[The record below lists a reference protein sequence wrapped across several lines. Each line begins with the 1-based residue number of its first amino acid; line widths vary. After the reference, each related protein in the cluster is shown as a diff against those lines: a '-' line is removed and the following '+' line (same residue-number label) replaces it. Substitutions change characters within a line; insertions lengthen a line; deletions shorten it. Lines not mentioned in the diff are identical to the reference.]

1 MKQEALAAA
10 CKVSRQTVSNW
21 ERNKTLPDIASLKAI
36 ATAFDTSVDAP
47 HIIERFDAD
56 SRRFLA
62 IFFLMQVCWV
72 SSSLLRLFAANAP
85 NHEEELSIAV
95 AEAFVLGIWIMSFIP
110 YLRYTRRNG
119 LKTIGDIS
127 AHLLEHLQQEKSLGM
142 RLTRSILSHIDVWNC
157 LLCDAMMLIALAGAG
172 WLTPLSAIVAIA
184 ASSSIAVIG
193 RHADRWFNR

>member
-1 MKQEALAAA
+1 
-10 CKVSRQTVSNW
+10 
-21 ERNKTLPDIASLKAI
+21 
-36 ATAFDTSVDAP
+36 
-47 HIIERFDAD
+47 
-56 SRRFLA
+56 
-62 IFFLMQVCWV
+62 MQVCWV

-127 AHLLEHLQQEKSLGM
+127 AHLLEHMQQEKSLGM
-142 RLTRSILSHIDVWNC
+142 RLTRSILSHIYVWNW

-184 ASSSIAVIG
+184 ASSLIAVIG
-193 RHADRWFNR
+193 RHADRWLNR

>member
-1 MKQEALAAA
+1 M
-10 CKVSRQTVSNW
+10 SRQTVSNW

-36 ATAFDTSVDAP
+36 ATAFDTSVDALIGNDAP

-72 SSSLLRLFAANAP
+72 SSYLLGLFAANAP

-95 AEAFVLGIWIMSFIP
+95 AEAFVLGIWIMSLIP
-110 YLRYTRRNG
+110 YLRHTRRNG

-127 AHLLEHLQQEKSLGM
+127 AHLLEYMQQEKSLGM
-142 RLTRSILSHIDVWNC
+142 RLTRSVLSHIYVWNW
-157 LLCDAMMLIALAGAG
+157 LLCDAMMLIALARAG
-172 WLTPLSAIVAIA
+172 WLTPLSAIITIA
-184 ASSSIAVIG
+184 ASSLTAIIG
-193 RHADRWFNR
+193 RHADRWLNR